1 MSPAT
6 LPRRLALLVLCTLLL
21 TGCRRRPEAA
31 RLAFVSVPP
40 PVGFVWTG
48 ALTSTSV
55 RLVAGLRTASD
66 SVRLVLNP
74 EPDSLPVVRSALFSV
89 PEGGT
94 IVRAE
99 LENLAP
105 GVPYHYGFEVG
116 TDTLRGADF
125 RTPEAGPFSFDV
137 GMSACALTG
146 SENPVFDAIR
156 EAEPL
161 FFLHLGDL
169 HYENITVNSRARYRR
184 AVGRVLRS
192 RRQSELYRSLPIA
205 YMWDDHDF
213 GPNDSDRTSP
223 GREAARLTYQE
234 MVPHY
239 PLKAGSGNVPIY
251 QAFTMGRV
259 RFIMTDLRSER
270 DPRGFGEDA
279 ERTMMGVGQ
288 KAWFKQ
294 ELLDANERY
303 PVIAWV
309 NTVPWI
315 TPAADGADNWGGYAA
330 ERREIADFIR
340 DSFIRGVVILAGDAH
355 MMALDDGTHSDFAT
369 NGGAPIPVVQAAP
382 LDRQGT
388 TKGGPYTFGPFV
400 NNSTVPPHDGQWVR
414 MQVEDEGGSEVCLT
428 WTGYRVDWTTGASSE
443 VFEWGRCFAADPL
456 VAPRLPFEALAD
468 SSAQRLAPL
477 DSLRP
482 PQIPTITVTAGL
494 DQ

>member
-1 MSPAT
+1 MRLGPT

-21 TGCRRRPEAA
+21 VGCRRRPEAA

-48 ALTSTSV
+48 ALTPSSV
-55 RLVAGLRTASD
+55 LAVAGLQTPSD
-66 SVRLVLNP
+66 SVRIVLNP
-74 EPDSLPVVRSALFSV
+74 ESDSLPAVRSPYFSV

-94 IVRAE
+94 IIRAE
-99 LENLAP
+99 LANLSP
-105 GVPYHYGFEVG
+105 GEAYHYSFEVG
-116 TDTLRGADF
+116 KDTLRGADF
-125 RTPEAGPFSFDV
+125 VTPEVGPFSFDV
-137 GMSACALTG
+137 GLAACALTG

-169 HYENITVNSRARYRR
+169 HYENISVNSRARYRQ

-192 RRQSELYRSLPIA
+192 RRQSELYRSMPIA

-239 PLKAGSGNVPIY
+239 PLRAGAGDVPIY
-251 QAFTMGRV
+251 QAFSIGRV

-270 DPRGFGEDA
+270 DPKGFGDAA
-279 ERTMMGVGQ
+279 ERTMMGAAQ
-288 KAWFKQ
+288 KDWFKQ
-294 ELLDANERY
+294 QLLEANGRY

-315 TPAADGADNWGGYAA
+315 TPASEGADNWGGYAA
-330 ERREIADFIR
+330 ERREIANFIA
-340 DSFIRGVVILAGDAH
+340 DNDVRGLVMLSGDAH
-355 MMALDDGTHSDFAT
+355 MMALDDGTHSDFST
-369 NGGAPIPVVQAAP
+369 SGGAAFPVVHAAP

-388 TKGGPYTFGPFV
+388 TKGGPYTLGPFTNGSNV
-400 NNSTVPPHDGQWVR
+400 VPHDGQWVR
-414 MQVEDEGGSEVCLT
+414 MRVEDEGGDEVCLT
-428 WTGYRVDWTTGASSE
+428 WTGYQVDWTTSLE
-443 VFEWGRCFAADPL
+443 TQEFEWGRCFAADSL
-456 VAPRLPFEALAD
+456 VVPGLSFEALAD
-468 SSAQRLAPL
+468 SSKSRLTPI
-477 DSLRP
+477 DSLP
-482 PQIPTITVTAGL
+482 PPIPKITVTAGI
-494 DQ
+494 DR